1 MDLKGQFI
9 KLFKK
14 LPKRPLTK
22 KFVII
27 STSIAVF
34 IVLLSSVLIFFL
46 KSDKDEQAINK
57 ESGSEKVQV
66 NIIDYD
72 NIIVLKPF
80 IWISLQEKSHM
91 DKISFNIAL
100 EVVSREQVGIVES
113 ETDKIRALVRSV
125 ALEMRWI
132 ELRSPEGKIKFKYML
147 IKKIN
152 SLFPDIVIRN
162 LYLTHFMMR

>member
-1 MDLKGQFI
+1 MDLKGPFI
-9 KLFKK
+9 KVFKK
-14 LPKRPLTK
+14 LPNRLLTK

-27 STSIAVF
+27 SVSIAVF
-34 IVLLSSVLIFFL
+34 IVLLSSALVFFL
-46 KSDKDEQAINK
+46 KSDKDEQALNK
-57 ESGSEKVQV
+57 ESKSKKFQV

-91 DKISFNIAL
+91 DKISVNIAL
-100 EVVSREQVGIVES
+100 EVNSREQVGIVEA
-113 ETDKIRALVRSV
+113 EINKIRAHVRSA